1 MNFVRNKT
9 RLKGDIYTVIRSL
22 TLREKISK
30 WTNTNPKE
38 IVRSQDQRIDW
49 TVSYG
54 SEKMTDCQFHVM
66 RCTSET
72 EFCTEVHLLSMV
84 SNAEEAEAIDA
95 FSKALLEELRISY
108 NKAWVIGD
116 NELNASIFKE
126 SF

>member
-22 TLREKISK
+22 TLREKICK

-38 IVRSQDQRIDW
+38 IVKSHDQRVDW

-54 SEKMTDCQFHVM
+54 SDNMMDCQFHVM
-66 RCTSET
+66 RCTAET

-84 SNAEEAEAIDA
+84 SNDEEAEVIDA

-108 NKAWVIGD
+108 NKAWVIKD
-116 NELNASIFKE
+116 NELNAGIFKE

>member
-22 TLREKISK
+22 TMREKISK
-30 WTNTNPKE
+30 WTTANPDE
-38 IVRSQDQRIDW
+38 IVKSKDQRIDW
-49 TVSYG
+49 IVSYG
-54 SEKMTDCQFHVM
+54 SDKTMECQFHLM

-72 EFCTEVHLLSMV
+72 EYCTEVHLLSMV
-84 SNAEEAEAIDA
+84 SNESEVEAIDA
-95 FSKALLEELRISY
+95 FSKALLEELRVSY
-108 NKAWVIGD
+108 NKTWVIGD

>member
-22 TLREKISK
+22 TLRENISK
-30 WTNTNPKE
+30 WTKTNPKE
-38 IVRSQDQRIDW
+38 IASSHDQRVDW
-49 TVSYG
+49 IVSYYD
-54 SEKMTDCQFHVM
+54 EKMTNCQFHVM

-72 EFCTEVHLLSMV
+72 EFCTEVHLLTMV
-84 SNAEEAEAIDA
+84 SSVDNVEEIDA
-95 FSKALLEELRISY
+95 FSKGLLEELRVRY
-108 NKAWVIGD
+108 NKNWIIGD

>member
-22 TLREKISK
+22 TLRDKISK
-30 WTNTNPKE
+30 WTKTSPYE
-38 IVRSQDQRIDW
+38 ILRSLDQRIDW
-49 TVSYG
+49 KVSYG
-54 SEKMTDCQFHVM
+54 SENMMDCQFHVM

-84 SNAEEAEAIDA
+84 SNPEEAEAIDA

-108 NKAWVIGD
+108 NKTWVIGD

>member
-22 TLREKISK
+22 TLHEKISK
-30 WTNTNPKE
+30 WTSTNPIE
-38 IVRSQDQRIDW
+38 IVRSHDQRVDW
-49 TVSYG
+49 RVSYG
-54 SEKMTDCQFHVM
+54 SNNLTDCQFHVM

-72 EFCTEVHLLSMV
+72 EFCTEVHLMTMV

-108 NKAWVIGD
+108 NKAWVIKD
-116 NELNASIFKE
+116 SELNASIFKE

>member
-30 WTNTNPKE
+30 WTSTNPLE
-38 IVRSQDQRIDW
+38 IVRSHDQRVDW
-49 TVSYG
+49 RVSYS
-54 SEKMTDCQFHVM
+54 SENLIDCQFHVM

-72 EFCTEVHLLSMV
+72 EFCTEVHLMTMV
-84 SNAEEAEAIDA
+84 SNAEEAEAIDV

-108 NKAWVIGD
+108 NKAWVIKD
-116 NELNASIFKE
+116 SELNASIFKE